1 MVEHV
6 SPPDASAFIWVLM
19 NMCNVRLYFTVALTM
34 AIVAALPAACSPDST
49 RATSARSQPDSS
61 GHSDAHAV
69 ATMRGAET
77 SPSRKSLLVT
87 AFAVASSMPI
97 DPHERDRAR
106 TQEAV
111 AQACIDAG
119 LLDQAEQCANQMA
132 GWRRGNVIALLGQR
146 YAALGQVDKAR
157 DCASRAVLVDVGDT
171 TWGKDMVA
179 TEVARIYV
187 KLGDEGKALSLV
199 TEGQPVERGRVE
211 AARTGNLSAAQLDAQ
226 ADMFDKAIATMNF
239 DLVRGGIDG
248 YFAWLERVMDDAPR
262 RARALKA
269 LSSAIP
275 GLPLDIQVRCDVQL
289 ADALFAHGYKELAAA
304 EMDHASK
311 LFRATVFLP
320 EDTAPIGV
328 VIAKARFHMGDVNA
342 ARAELDR
349 LRLEY
354 EARAET
360 IMNLRRAASLRALA
374 EGYFLIGDAVDA
386 AHCYKAAV
394 DAGALNPNARPRA
407 EDLSAT
413 CVSMALSEFV
423 PSPELLLRIEHI
435 RAGLVDPW

>member
-1 MVEHV
+1 
-6 SPPDASAFIWVLM
+6 
-19 NMCNVRLYFTVALTM
+19 M
-34 AIVAALPAACSPDST
+34 AIVMVVPACSADRSRASTERGQTDST
-49 RATSARSQPDSS
+49 SHT
-61 GHSDAHAV
+61 DAHAPE
-69 ATMRGAET
+69 TMPRAET

-106 TQEAV
+106 AQEAV
-111 AQACIDAG
+111 AQACLDSG
-119 LLDQAEQCANQMA
+119 LLDQAEECADQME

-146 YAALGQVDKAR
+146 YAALGQTEEAR
-157 DCASRAVLVDVGDT
+157 ECATRALLVDVGDT
-171 TWGKDMVA
+171 TWGMDIVV

-187 KLGDEGKALSLV
+187 KLGDEGKAFALV
-199 TEGQPVERGRVE
+199 TEGQSAERGRVE
-211 AARTGNLSAAQLDAQ
+211 AARTAKLSEAQLDVQ

-262 RARALKA
+262 RERALKA
-269 LSSAIP
+269 LRSAIP
-275 GLPLDIQVRCDVQL
+275 GLPFDIQVRSGVQL
-289 ADALFAHGYKELAAA
+289 ADALCAHGYKEAAA
-304 EMDHASK
+304 LEVDRASK

-320 EDTAPIGV
+320 EDTAPLGV
-328 VIAKARFHMGDVNA
+328 VIAKARFRMGDVNA
-342 ARAELDR
+342 ARAELQR

-360 IMNLRRAASLRALA
+360 IVNLRRAASLRALA
-374 EGYFLIGDAVDA
+374 EGYFLIGDSADAVRCYGA
-386 AHCYKAAV
+386 AL

-413 CVSMALSEFV
+413 CVSMAMSEFV

-435 RAGLVDPW
+435 RAGLADPW